1 MREIKLS
8 LHFMLLQRNADP
20 QVNKVNIRT
29 LSDVLDRNNI
39 LLSIHQGSYMLP
51 SRNERLRKKSVHNN
65 HIHCKHFFFFA
76 TLLMTN
82 ECTET
87 TEHAAD
93 KLTFCVCSFKDEE
106 TFQRTVRAKQ
116 TYALY
121 RTLI

>member
-20 QVNKVNIRT
+20 HANIRT
-29 LSDVLDRNNI
+29 LSDVLVRNNI
-39 LLSIHQGSYMLP
+39 LLSIHQGSFMMLP

-93 KLTFCVCSFKDEE
+93 KLTLCVCSFKDEE

-116 TYALY
+116 TYAFY